1 MSGLPPSL
9 LPTGVPEEMAGEILI
24 VPTRFEYFEEP
35 SARAEKVLGYD
46 VFGHCCYS
54 HHEYALTRY
63 LLDDDDIFYE
73 EVSFY
78 EMQTAWLLESGQ
90 WLCRIFSWFG
100 MGHCG
105 NSSGS
110 ARYELMQNRPR

>member
-1 MSGLPPSL
+1 MSGLLPNL
-9 LPTGVPEEMAGEILI
+9 LPIDAPEDVAGETLI
-24 VPTRFEYFEEP
+24 VATRFEHFEEP
-35 SARAEKVLGYD
+35 SARAEKMLGYD
-46 VFGHCCYS
+46 SQGRCCYS

-63 LLDDDDIFYE
+63 LLDDNDIFYE

-90 WLCRIFSWFG
+90 WLSRVFSWFG

-110 ARYELMQNRPR
+110 ARFELMQNRPR